1 MVLSQ
6 ESKRLLDIFL
16 KNSYGMSHPLD
27 IKRFA
32 NFVQQTLEDN
42 SLFLVEYNETY
53 DYIKNNSNFSDDD
66 IKHLIDLYY
75 KIFYLLY
82 HIKNKSFSE
91 IHINF
96 IKDGLGLD

>member
-1 MVLSQ
+1 MILSQ

-16 KNSYGMSHPLD
+16 KNSYGTSHPLD

-53 DYIKNNSNFSDDD
+53 DYIKNNSNFS
-66 IKHLIDLYY
+66 
-75 KIFYLLY
+75 
-82 HIKNKSFSE
+82 E
-91 IHINF
+91 I
-96 IKDGLGLD
+96 GRASCRERV